1 MDVKS
6 RSMKERLSLPTEVAT
21 LTFEEF
27 IDVFNKDPEGC
38 MMTSHQLVHEAVK
51 SFGFDLVIRRGE
63 PAISYRLFEDPFAE
77 GINAVYGQEHCIK
90 LVADVIESV
99 GREAGPPRGIV
110 LVGPPS
116 SGKTNIADL
125 LAYALEEYTRQNNV
139 QTYSFYFVFPGDDG
153 EEVYLRNCFNL
164 NPAVILTTFLGSEN
178 TNALETLRKI
188 HGDDG
193 KKKINIPPY
202 FHRASLD
209 KVSLD
214 IIEAL
219 MRNPK
224 HKDMNL
230 FDILNKYIRVER
242 TPLSCAQAIGV
253 SNIDNM
259 ALLQTKVRTELPKQL
274 VEAVEN
280 HAPGVRLKYYEG
292 AIVSSNRG
300 ILHIHDAFTCTGKD
314 SIDERE
320 YKPLLMLFGSGRVS
334 IESTQTAIDNV
345 VMLTTNLEEMALLE
359 GHLTASKLLDRI
371 EKVPVN
377 YLLDF
382 NSELKIIERDLKPLL
397 ERYDVDPSLLPLAA
411 YFAVLTRLLPPMDIP
426 GWAQDEW
433 DDKKKEFYRNLTPE
447 QKLFLYAFSFD
458 DPVKATKK
466 LPLFHPF
473 RNEAK
478 RVGIDPEDPESLR
491 RHFKNDGPALKLENT
506 GVFQIGELRYIDESL
521 IRALWQEHYPN
532 EGKFGISV
540 RQIQNIMRDTIS
552 SSDGLYIF
560 ARDFI
565 EQVLHIVTQEGED
578 YNHWLKL
585 DETVE
590 EMIDNHKVRA
600 RNIGVVELGRG
611 ECGYCE
617 YEKIPHLLKALW
629 YMDIVRH
636 ITIATVDRD
645 PSRIESDLRQYV
657 QNCLL
662 YMAKK
667 NTRFGHRLVSKF
679 SFIDVKSGE
688 EIDRP
693 QLKFMKA
700 IETVL
705 VTADD
710 NISKAVGDEVF
721 DQAGNVKALSG
732 NTPNFDEWCD
742 SRRIHIAE
750 KFLDLQKD
758 EEIILEEGK
767 NVMFSSND
775 GFIQHFW
782 AEYSVL
788 LSNRR
793 TDGKINPS
801 ELEKVFFIIKN
812 NPKDETVSEQ
822 TMEFAKK
829 IIVNLNKRFNYSEKI
844 AIDTVTFALTNGIFE
859 FQNIVK

>member
-1 MDVKS
+1 MTDDKTS
-6 RSMKERLSLPTEVAT
+6 EMKRRLSLPKAT
-21 LTFEEF
+21 DTMTFSEF
-27 IDVFNKDPEGC
+27 INVFNHDPEGC

-77 GINAVYGQEHCIK
+77 GINAVYGQEHVIK

-125 LAYALEEYTRQNNV
+125 IAYALEDYTQKKDAKV
-139 QTYSFYFVFPGDDG
+139 YSFYFAFPGEDNG
-153 EEVYLRNCFNL
+153 EEVYLKNCFNM
-164 NPAVILTTFLGSEN
+164 NPVVILTTFLGTDGNSS
-178 TNALETLRKI
+178 LEVLREI
-188 HGDDG
+188 HSGV
-193 KKKINIPPY
+193 KINIPPY

-214 IIEAL
+214 IIESL

-224 HKDMNL
+224 NADMNL
-230 FDILNKYIRVER
+230 FEILDKYIRVER
-242 TPLSCAQAIGV
+242 ASLSCAQAVGI

-259 ALLQTKVRTELPKQL
+259 ALLQTGVRSEVPKHIL
-274 VEAVEN
+274 EVIEN
-280 HAPGVRLKYYEG
+280 HAPGIRLKHYEG

-314 SIDERE
+314 SVDERE
-320 YKPLLMLFGSGRVS
+320 YKPLLMLFGSGRVAV
-334 IESTQTAIDNV
+334 ESTQTAIDNV
-345 VMLTTNLEEMALLE
+345 VLLTTNLEEMELLE

-371 EKVPVN
+371 ERVPVN

-382 NSELKIIERDLKPLL
+382 NSELKIIQRDLKPLL
-397 ERYDVDPSLLPLAA
+397 ERYDVDPSLLPLAS
-411 YFAVLTRLLPPMDIP
+411 YYAVLTRLLPPMEIP
-426 GWAQDEW
+426 AWAQEDW
-433 DDKKKEFYRNLTPE
+433 DDKKKEFYHNLTPE

-506 GVFQIGELRYIDESL
+506 GVFQIEELRFIDESL
-521 IRALWQEHYPN
+521 IRALWQEHYPE

-540 RQIQNIMRDTIS
+540 RQLQNIMRDTIS
-552 SSDGLYIF
+552 SSDGMYIF

-565 EQVLHIVTQEGED
+565 EQVICITQEGET
-578 YNHWLKL
+578 YHHWMKL
-585 DETVE
+585 DPEVKK
-590 EMIDNHKVRA
+590 MVKNHKVRA
-600 RNIGVVELGRG
+600 RNIGIVSLDRG
-611 ECGYCE
+611 QCGYCN
-617 YEKIPHLLKALW
+617 YTDIPYLLRTLW

-636 ITIATVDRD
+636 VTIATVDRD
-645 PSRIESDLRQYV
+645 PERIEADLRQYV

-662 YMAKK
+662 YMAKM
-667 NTRFGHRLVSKF
+667 NSRFGHRLVSKF
-679 SFIDVKSGE
+679 SFIDTKSGE
-688 EIDRP
+688 EVDRP
-693 QLKFMKA
+693 QLTFMNS
-700 IETVL
+700 IEKVF
-705 VTADD
+705 VTADE
-710 NISKAVGDEVF
+710 NISKAVGNEIF
-721 DQAGNVKALSG
+721 DNEGTVKEISG
-732 NTPNFDEWCD
+732 DTPNFDEWCN
-742 SRRIHIAE
+742 SRRIHMAE

-758 EEIILEEGK
+758 MEITLEEGK
-767 NVMFSSND
+767 NVMFSRKD
-775 GFIQHFW
+775 GFIEQFW

-793 TDGKINPS
+793 TDGKINPA
-801 ELEKVFFIIKN
+801 ELERAFFIMKN
-812 NPKDETVSEQ
+812 HPKDETVSEQ
-822 TMEFAKK
+822 AMAFAQK
-829 IIVNLNKRFNYSEKI
+829 IIENLNRMFGYSEKI
-844 AIDTVTFALTNGIFE
+844 AIDTVTFALSHDIFE
-859 FQNIVK
+859 FQSIVK

>member
-1 MDVKS
+1 MDD
-6 RSMKERLSLPTEVAT
+6 RSTGIRESLALPTAVNT
-21 LTFEEF
+21 ITFGEF
-27 IDVFNKDPEGC
+27 IDIFNSDPEGC

-125 LAYALEEYTRQNNV
+125 IAYALEEYTRQKSV
-139 QTYSFYFVFPGDDG
+139 QIYSFYFAFPGDGDG
-153 EEVYLRNCFNL
+153 EEIFLRNCFNL
-164 NPAVILTTFLGSEN
+164 NPAVILTTFLGTEN
-178 TNALETLRKI
+178 TNALEVVRKI
-188 HGDDG
+188 HGNE
-193 KKKINIPPY
+193 KINIPPY

-224 HKDMNL
+224 HAGMSL
-230 FDILNKYIRVER
+230 FDILDKFIRVER
-242 TPLSCAQAIGV
+242 TPLSCAQAVGI

-259 ALLQTKVRTELPKQL
+259 ELLQTKVRTEIPKRL
-274 VEAVEN
+274 LEVVEN

-300 ILHIHDAFTCTGKD
+300 VLHIHDAFTCTGKD

-345 VMLTTNLEEMALLE
+345 VLLTTNLEEMELLE

-411 YFAVLTRLLPPMDIP
+411 YFAVLTRLLPPIDIP
-426 GWAQDEW
+426 PWADDW
-433 DDKKKEFYRNLTPE
+433 DSEKKEFYRNLTPE

-491 RHFKNDGPALKLENT
+491 KHFKNDGPALKLENT
-506 GVFQIGELRYIDESL
+506 GVFQIGELRHIDESL

-540 RQIQNIMRDTIS
+540 RQIQNIMRDTIA

-565 EQVLHIVTQEGED
+565 EQVLNMITKEGED
-578 YNHWLKL
+578 YNHWLK
-585 DETVE
+585 
-590 EMIDNHKVRA
+590 IDDSVKELIVDHKVRS

-617 YEKIPHLLKALW
+617 YDKIPYLLKALW

-636 ITIATVDRD
+636 VTIATVDRD
-645 PSRIESDLRQYV
+645 PERIESDLRQYV

-679 SFIDVKSGE
+679 SFIDIKSGE

-700 IETVL
+700 IEKVL
-705 VTADD
+705 VTSDE
-710 NISKAVGDEVF
+710 NISKAVANEVF
-721 DQAGNVKALSG
+721 SNDGAIKALQG
-732 NTPNFDEWCD
+732 ETPEFDKWGD
-742 SRRIHIAE
+742 SLRIHIAE

-758 EEIILEEGK
+758 EEIVLEEGK

-775 GFIQHFW
+775 GFTQHFW

-793 TDGKINPS
+793 TDGKINPV
-801 ELEKVFFIIKN
+801 ELEKAFFIIKN
-812 NPKDETVSEQ
+812 NPKDEAVSEQ
-822 TMEFAKK
+822 AMEFAKK
-829 IIVNLNKRFNYSEKI
+829 IIANMNTMFNYSEKI
-844 AIDTVTFALTNGIFE
+844 AVDTVTFALTNEIFE
-859 FQNIVK
+859 FQDIVK